1 MKAISA
7 SLSQLDQASIS
18 EFESNRTLIIDVEG
32 QPVQLESG
40 DAEIISEDIPGW
52 SVASEGSITVA
63 LDVTLT
69 ESLKEEGIARELV
82 NRIQNLRKE
91 SGFEITDRINLSIQK
106 HEKINAAVN
115 NNLDYICDETLADS
129 LDLVGEI
136 GQNESKKINVVD
148 DIVTF
153 INITRI
159 N

>member
-1 MKAISA
+1 
-7 SLSQLDQASIS
+7 
-18 EFESNRTLIIDVEG
+18 
-32 QPVQLESG
+32 
-40 DAEIISEDIPGW
+40 
-52 SVASEGSITVA
+52 
-63 LDVTLT
+63 
-69 ESLKEEGIARELV
+69 V